1 MAKKRTPKEEKKKRE
16 KKKVEDE
23 IEEIEEDLSDCGL
36 PDETLEK
43 IKGFRLLDDLYM
55 REVLKANRLGVQDII
70 RVILEREDLV
80 VRKMRTQEV
89 ITSTRGRSVQ
99 LDVLAED
106 SKGRFYNIEIQ
117 RDKRGATPK
126 RARFHLA
133 AIDSRN
139 LKKGDDFEEL
149 AETWVIF
156 ITEDGALTGGRPY
169 VTARRFV
176 VETQEPFNDEQFIR
190 FVNASY
196 VSDDPFGWLMAD
208 LRETDPRKM
217 HFDSLRKRSIR
228 CKRTRKGIMRMG
240 GVIEEIFQKGKEKGH
255 AEGREEERV
264 RTIGV
269 LLSVHSPDV
278 LLNDPQF
285 SPLGYTQAEIDAA
298 IALGGAQTPIV
309 PAQ

>member
-16 KKKVEDE
+16 KKKVEEEIKE
-23 IEEIEEDLSDCGL
+23 IEEEDLSDCGL

-149 AETWVIF
+149 AET
-156 ITEDGALTGGRPY
+156 
-169 VTARRFV
+169 
-176 VETQEPFNDEQFIR
+176 IR

-196 VSDDPFGWLMAD
+196 VSDDPFGWFMAD

-217 HFDSLRKRSIR
+217 HFDSLRKRSMR
-228 CKRTRKGIMRMG
+228 CKRTRKGIMKMG

-255 AEGREEERV
+255 VEGREEERV

-269 LLSVHSPDV
+269 LLTTHSPDV

-298 IALGGAQTPIV
+298 LALGGAQAPIV
-309 PAQ
+309 PVQ